1 MFAVVSIGFSS
12 TSYSTAEGVV
22 SVCVSVQSG
31 DLQNGVLVNYAISV
45 VNTTATGM
53 NMCVGLCVC
62 LCAAAACVYVCV
74 CVCAVTQKGYC
85 VYIHVIM

>member
-1 MFAVVSIGFSS
+1 MFAVVSIGFTS
-12 TSYSTAEGVV
+12 TSYFTAEGLV

-53 NMCVGLCVC
+53 NMFVGLCVC
-62 LCAAAACVYVCV
+62 FCATSACVCV
-74 CVCAVTQKGYC
+74 CVQLHRK
-85 VYIHVIM
+85 VIVFIYM